1 MPVITARATT
11 TIVIAQ
17 NIKCFTNFAIFSPPL
32 LVRTLIIP
40 PHPPLAKISI
50 LCYNKGIAPFTHD
63 QRREIMLLIIALVV
77 IALLLIGFVANLGCV
92 IIVNAL
98 NQAYRDHHATR
109 YLS

>member
-1 MPVITARATT
+1 
-11 TIVIAQ
+11 
-17 NIKCFTNFAIFSPPL
+17 
-32 LVRTLIIP
+32 
-40 PHPPLAKISI
+40 
-50 LCYNKGIAPFTHD
+50 
-63 QRREIMLLIIALVV
+63 MLLIIALVV